1 MKLKEKKS
9 YNFLR
14 RYIQF
19 LGNRCWILVVLFIV
33 VMFATYLGLKI
44 PLYLKQIIDIVSKN
58 RYEEYSTVLNLVYL
72 IISLKLF
79 IWFITRAKEY
89 VMTILLVKSNSI
101 LRNKAFEYTLHHSHT
116 FFANS
121 FSGSL
126 AKKINDYSSSFQGII
141 FQLETVILPLLVQL
155 TGASIIIFS
164 VNKKIGLLFILGSIF
179 IVLYNIVSAIL
190 KMKYDKPASD
200 AMSRIVG
207 FNADS
212 ISGNNAILVFS
223 AEDHELTLR
232 ETVEKSWRKK
242 KLRQWLF
249 GDTIFTIQAFLF
261 ILFEFFI
268 LKYSILGW
276 SLGTVTSGEF
286 VLFQFY
292 VVGSFTY
299 LNSLGFSIRMIYEA
313 YADAREMVEI
323 LETPHEVQDVPGAKE
338 LTVREGKIVF
348 DKVTF
353 SYNENNEALSDLN
366 VEIIPGQKIGLIGP
380 SGAGKSTFVKLLLRF
395 FDVTTGSIQI
405 DGQNIKEVTQD
416 SLHNAIGFVPQDPAL
431 FHRSLMDN
439 IRYGRRDATDEE
451 VVEASKKAHAHE
463 FISSLPEGYNTLV
476 GERGIKLSGGERQRV
491 AIARAILK
499 NAPILVLDEA
509 TSALDSES
517 ERLIQD
523 ALNVLM
529 EGKTVMVIAHRLST
543 IQHMDR
549 ILVIDQG
556 CIIEDGDHKKLL
568 KNKKSLYKKLWDL
581 QAGGFI
587 E

>member
-1 MKLKEKKS
+1 M
-9 YNFLR
+9 R